1 MMFVS
6 PLENQLMSSIAE
18 WSIAAHLAVAKFKIT
33 TFAHVE
39 SHWSVSS
46 DKPFALSIAHWGD
59 LTMATTAPVVGLASV
74 QVHVGWV
81 DTGIGWHAW
90 WSVSSFLVW
99 SAFAK
104 RNDFVFWEIGD
115 IVH

>member
-6 PLENQLMSSIAE
+6 PLENQLMSSVTE
-18 WSIAAHLAVAKFKIT
+18 WSIATHLAVAKFKIT
-33 TFAHVE
+33 TLADVE
-39 SHWSVSS
+39 SNRSVSS
-46 DKPFALSIAHWGD
+46 NKPFALSIAHRGD
-59 LTMATTAPVVGLASV
+59 LTVATTAPIVGLASV

-81 DTGIGWHAW
+81 DTRIGWHTW
-90 WSVSSFLVW
+90 RSISSFLVW

-104 RNDFVFWEIGD
+104 RNDFVLWEIGD